1 MAQMQLSLTAGKAE
15 YNWDEAASLL
25 GLSPIELE
33 ALVTDRLGER
43 ESRESA
49 FAKMRFRPA
58 DLILLNM
65 VQAGAPLVEAEST

>member
-15 YNWDEAASLL
+15 YNWDEAATML
-25 GLSPIELE
+25 GLSSNELQN
-33 ALVTDRLGER
+33 LVIDRLGER
-43 ESRESA
+43 ESKESA

-65 VQAGAPLVEAEST
+65 VQAGAALVEAD

>member
-15 YNWDEAASLL
+15 YNWDEAATML
-25 GLSPIELE
+25 GLSPTELE
-33 ALVTDRLGER
+33 ALVVDRIGER
-43 ESRESA
+43 ESKESA

-65 VQAGAPLVEAEST
+65 VQAGTPLAEVD

>member
-15 YNWDEAASLL
+15 YNWDEAATML
-25 GLSPIELE
+25 GLSSNELQT
-33 ALVTDRLGER
+33 LVVDRLGER
-43 ESRESA
+43 ESKDSA

-65 VQAGAPLVEAEST
+65 VQSGAPLVEAD

>member
-15 YNWDEAASLL
+15 YNWDEAATML
-25 GLSPIELE
+25 GLSSNELQS
-33 ALVTDRLGER
+33 LVVDRLGER
-43 ESRESA
+43 ESKESA

-65 VQAGAPLVEAEST
+65 VQAGAPLVEAD

>member
-15 YNWDEAASLL
+15 YNWDEAATML
-25 GLSPIELE
+25 GLSPTELE
-33 ALVTDRLGER
+33 ALVVDRLGER
-43 ESRESA
+43 ESKESA

-65 VQAGAPLVEAEST
+65 VQAGTPLAEVD